1 MKDEVLAAGLCVAR
15 IEAPTD
21 ERVGRTR
28 PAVAAALEHSLRL
41 PPLGLITDIASLLAS
56 LSPSLSRAEVPGLDL
71 RRYDDRV
78 VGPLITHR
86 LRPSLCD
93 AYASLPEHWQHVAVA
108 VLAEGLCDELEP
120 DGPWW
125 RPAELRRWLAMPA
138 AEAWDLGVASL
149 MQEPVRQALSERIA
163 TLIQRGTSGF
173 SPSDVY
179 LVRHLPSLATRAQ
192 RLAVRQVV
200 EVAEALEHKL
210 PRIVRP
216 RDRSGW
222 VATHLEEED
231 RYPTGGFSALTNS
244 GSPENLVISE
254 LVYMEDGEDLD
265 LFDVRFTEGEL
276 LYYTRDE
283 SAHTRD
289 RRVVHVG
296 LASDLV
302 EARVKDPQLPWQ
314 RLVMVLGLL
323 QAVLQ
328 RVISWLGESDLH
340 IYLHPIGDGLEEE
353 IRLLSLVLASPIE
366 AGSVQIVGLPARRAF
381 TERVGASAD
390 RSVTDVVWISA
401 GAEAP
406 ELDKLEPW
414 VLSVGALS
422 MQEWIAAANALAH
435 HLS

>member
-1 MKDEVLAAGLCVAR
+1 MKDEVLAAGLCIAR
-15 IEAPTD
+15 LGPPTE
-21 ERVGRTR
+21 ERVARTR
-28 PAVAAALEHSLRL
+28 PVVAAALERSLRL
-41 PPLGLITDIASLLAS
+41 PPLGLIADVASLLAS
-56 LSPSLSRAEVPGLDL
+56 LSPSLSRTEIPGLDL

-86 LRPSLCD
+86 SRPSLCD
-93 AYASLPEHWQHVAVA
+93 AYASLPERWQHVAVA

-125 RPAELRRWLAMPA
+125 RPAELRRWLARPA
-138 AEAWDLGVASL
+138 AEAWDFGVASL
-149 MQEPVRQALSERIA
+149 MQASVRTSLSERIT
-163 TLIQRGTSGF
+163 TLTRRGTAGW

-200 EVAEALEHKL
+200 EVAEVFDHEL
-210 PRIVRP
+210 PRTVRP
-216 RDRSGW
+216 RSRSGW
-222 VATHLEEED
+222 VSTHLEEED

-254 LVYMEDGEDLD
+254 LVYMEDGDDLD

-289 RRVVHVG
+289 RRVIHVG

-302 EARVKDPQLPWQ
+302 GARVKDPSLPWQ
-314 RLVMVLGLL
+314 RMVLLLGLI
-323 QAVLQ
+323 QAVVG
-328 RVISWLGESDLH
+328 RIVAWLGGLDLH
-340 IYLHPIGDGLEEE
+340 IFLHPIGPGLEEE
-353 IRLLSLVLASPIE
+353 VRLLSLVLAAPIE
-366 AGSVQIVGLPARRAF
+366 AGVVRISTLDAPRELV
-381 TERVGASAD
+381 ERVAQSAT
-390 RSVTDVVWISA
+390 RSPTDVVWISS
-401 GAEAP
+401 GGDAP
-406 ELDKLEPW
+406 ELELEPW
-414 VLSVGALS
+414 VLSVGEMSLPD
-422 MQEWIAAANALAH
+422 WLAAANALAH